1 MTKSNKQDEWAEAL
15 LKWAEED
22 AENRSVMLISGDEES
37 VRKTYHGSSD
47 NLVLVLANAML
58 KDKKLRSMCARAL
71 ALCERNK
78 ENDNDTARTE

>member
-1 MTKSNKQDEWAEAL
+1 MTKSNKQDELAEAL

-58 KDKKLRSMCARAL
+58 KDEVLFSLCATAIHICRT
-71 ALCERNK
+71 NK
-78 ENDNDTARTE
+78 ANDYDEE

>member
-1 MTKSNKQDEWAEAL
+1 MTKSNKQDELAEAL

-58 KDKKLRSMCARAL
+58 KDEVLFSLCATAIHICRT
-71 ALCERNK
+71 NK
-78 ENDNDTARTE
+78 ANDNDEE

>member
-1 MTKSNKQDEWAEAL
+1 MTKSNKQDELAEAL

-58 KDKKLRSMCARAL
+58 KDEVLFSLCATAIHICRT
-71 ALCERNK
+71 NK
-78 ENDNDTARTE
+78 ANDYDKE